1 MLNPKP
7 IRRREPQLAFE
18 ALAIEG
24 ALLSPDWLAKAAQ
37 LKAPL
42 QADADY
48 RIEKGLNLRDEIAR
62 SFRIAQAHFRD
73 FSLGRSKVSQ
83 DHSRLVLSVRFV
95 SALLKKSLGFDSL
108 EPVPIPDLQGRAFD
122 IGHAALAGRV
132 PVVIA
137 PAALGIDSPLPL
149 FADGTRRRS
158 AFGIAQEFLNAAPH
172 ALWGICSDGLRLRI
186 LRDNQSLTRPAW
198 IEADLE
204 RIFTEERYADFSALW
219 LLAHESRFGHAGDS
233 STSCILEQ
241 WRILGQEEG
250 TRAREFL
257 RRGVEEALVS
267 LGQGFL
273 AHPHNRPLRDALF
286 QGKLS
291 VTAYFQQLLRLVYR
305 MIFLLTAEERAL
317 LHPEDIPDP
326 IRRLY
331 AQGYG
336 MRRLRD
342 SSVRRSAHDRHYD
355 LWISLRIVFKALEQG
370 EPLLGLPALGGLFE
384 PGQCQDLQGSTLEN
398 RFLSGAVL
406 KLSWLREHSGL
417 SRVNWRDMGSEE
429 LGSVYESLLELVP
442 QVSQDCRNFGFASGN
457 ESKGNARKLSGSYYT
472 PESLVQVLLNSALE
486 PVVNEALA
494 SDPARPEEALLNISV
509 VDPACGSG
517 HFLLASARRLASHL
531 ARIMANGTPSAADY
545 RKALRKVVGRCVY
558 GVDLN
563 PLAVELCKVSLWME
577 AVEPGR
583 PLSFLNSH
591 IRRGNALLGATPE
604 LMESRGIPDEAW
616 EALEGDDKKVA
627 TALKKRN
634 KKGAGGQRGLDALWS
649 KGGADEAKEVALAVE
664 ALEGAPDDAIEG
676 LRDKERR
683 WKEIQAKEAYRHQRL
698 VADAWCAAFVWPK
711 QTGELSDAAPVNEV
725 WRQVRDKQGK
735 ASELMIKTVEE
746 LAGKYSFFHWHLE
759 FPTIFGKG
767 AGRGGFGVVL
777 GNPPWERVKVQ
788 EQEFFASRS
797 EEIAKAVNAAA
808 RKRLINQLPE
818 SNPILWREWSEA
830 SRKAEGESHFVR
842 NSGRYPLCGK
852 GDVNTYA
859 LFAEHNRSILGEGGR
874 AGFIVPSGIATDD
887 TTKDYFKSVIENNM
901 LASIF
906 HFENADRIFP
916 GVHASYC
923 FVLMTLTKS
932 PALRAVELAFYARQV
947 GELADVERQFTL
959 SGTDFAT
966 LNPNTRTCPTFR
978 SKRDAEI
985 NLNIYRR
992 AGILWKEDDPQGN
1005 PWQLRFMA
1013 MFHMANDSGLFQTRL
1028 DLMNS
1033 DHTLSGNRFEGPSGL
1048 HLPLIEAK
1056 MIHHY
1061 DHRYG
1066 TYENQSQA
1074 QSNQGKLPEFTDA
1087 DHADPHRLTLP
1098 DYWVSAKEVDSRL
1111 EARWNRGWLLG
1122 WRDICRSTDQRT
1134 VIACVVPRVATGDT
1148 FLLAMPDVEPSL
1160 VACLYANLCSFA
1172 LDYCA
1177 RQKVGGTHLKYH
1189 TFKQLPVLPPSSY
1202 LAPCPW
1208 DKTKTR
1214 LLKEWIIHRVLEL
1227 TYTAWDLKSFAT
1239 DLGFE
1244 TPPFR
1249 WNPERRF
1256 VLRAELDAAFFWL
1269 YQIEPADIAYILD
1282 TFSIVR
1288 KNDEKAHGH
1297 FRTKTKIMEIYQRL
1311 QQAAQGRGSF
1321 QSELEAAPGEG

>member
-1 MLNPKP
+1 MNNPKP

-83 DHSRLVLSVRFV
+83 DHSRLALSVRFV

-777 GNPPWERVKVQ
+777 GNPPYVASYSRESHRSDKTLRETMNLSTVSLGEIEGNPAFTGRMNLFLCFISLATKLIAPRGIFSYVLPDTIITNESYEPMRRALLSSNLLTEAVLYNASVFEGATVGTATITGKRRNADETRVSLVRSRNAVGSATGPRDILEVQSAELLKRPCASLLPEKMDESAHKLTVPLSEVVEIKDGINPGPRTVRDRIISKIPLGANPRWVIEGEDIIPFRVRWPGNKWIDYSDAAITREEKKAGTSLRQAWIFDAPKIVYRQTAPRPIAAVDGEKLCTLNSVHCIILKNHDDNVLWALCAYLNSAICGQLYQNRTGETRKVFPQ
-788 EQEFFASRS
+788 IHISSMRELPVPRFLLDASS
-797 EEIAKAVNAAA
+797 EMVLQLAQLARQAAA
-808 RKRLINQLPE
+808 LART
-818 SNPILWREWSEA
+818 SEGTT
-830 SRKAEGESHFVR
+830 AEITAKI
-842 NSGRYPLCGK
+842 SGR
-852 GDVNTYA
+852 
-859 LFAEHNRSILGEGGR
+859 IGEMDKIIR
-874 AGFIVPSGIATDD
+874 A
-887 TTKDYFKSVIENNM
+887 Y
-901 LASIF
+901 
-906 HFENADRIFP
+906 
-916 GVHASYC
+916 
-923 FVLMTLTKS
+923 
-932 PALRAVELAFYARQV
+932 
-947 GELADVERQFTL
+947 L
-959 SGTDFAT
+959 ST
-966 LNPNTRTCPTFR
+966 
-978 SKRDAEI
+978 
-985 NLNIYRR
+985 
-992 AGILWKEDDPQGN
+992 
-1005 PWQLRFMA
+1005 
-1013 MFHMANDSGLFQTRL
+1013 
-1028 DLMNS
+1028 
-1033 DHTLSGNRFEGPSGL
+1033 
-1048 HLPLIEAK
+1048 
-1056 MIHHY
+1056 
-1061 DHRYG
+1061 
-1066 TYENQSQA
+1066 
-1074 QSNQGKLPEFTDA
+1074 
-1087 DHADPHRLTLP
+1087 
-1098 DYWVSAKEVDSRL
+1098 
-1111 EARWNRGWLLG
+1111 
-1122 WRDICRSTDQRT
+1122 
-1134 VIACVVPRVATGDT
+1134 
-1148 FLLAMPDVEPSL
+1148 
-1160 VACLYANLCSFA
+1160 
-1172 LDYCA
+1172 
-1177 RQKVGGTHLKYH
+1177 
-1189 TFKQLPVLPPSSY
+1189 
-1202 LAPCPW
+1202 
-1208 DKTKTR
+1208 
-1214 LLKEWIIHRVLEL
+1214 
-1227 TYTAWDLKSFAT
+1227 
-1239 DLGFE
+1239 
-1244 TPPFR
+1244 
-1249 WNPERRF
+1249 
-1256 VLRAELDAAFFWL
+1256 
-1269 YQIEPADIAYILD
+1269 
-1282 TFSIVR
+1282 
-1288 KNDEKAHGH
+1288 
-1297 FRTKTKIMEIYQRL
+1297 
-1311 QQAAQGRGSF
+1311 
-1321 QSELEAAPGEG
+1321 